1 MDDQRVGAVIRAVR
15 RRRGWRQSDLA
26 QRAGVH
32 QAWVSLAERGH
43 LGRLRVDAVRR
54 IGAAL
59 DISLPFDPRWRGT
72 DLARLLDE
80 AHAALVESVV
90 GLLCEN
96 DWEVLVEYSFNHY
109 GDRGSVD
116 IVGWHAATRTLV
128 IIEVKSRIAD
138 VQDLHAAMDRKC
150 RVVPGLL
157 ARERGWR
164 ALNVGRL
171 LVALDTTTIRR
182 AVSRHAATFDAA
194 LPERTSA
201 VRGWL
206 RGPAGPMAGIWFLPP
221 ITPRDGKQISTASHR
236 VRPRPQP
243 LMEVPRHTSERG

>member
-1 MDDQRVGAVIRAVR
+1 MDDQRLGAVIRAVR

-54 IGAAL
+54 IGVAL
-59 DISLPFDPRWRGT
+59 DIGLPFDPRWRGT
-72 DLARLLDE
+72 DLAKLLDE
-80 AHAALVESVV
+80 GHAAMVESVAHF
-90 GLLCEN
+90 LREN

-109 GDRGSVD
+109 GERGSVD
-116 IVGWHAATRTLV
+116 IVGWHAATRTLL
-128 IIEVKSRIAD
+128 IIEIKSRIAD
-138 VQDLHAAMDRKC
+138 VLELHATMDRKC

-164 ALNVGRL
+164 SLDVGRV

-182 AVSRHAATFDAA
+182 TVSRHAPTFDAA
-194 LPERTSA
+194 LPERTSG

-206 RGPAGPMAGIWFLPP
+206 RRPAGPMAGVWFLPP

-236 VRPRPQP
+236 VRIRPRPP
-243 LMEVPRHTSERG
+243 MEAPRQASERG

>member
-1 MDDQRVGAVIRAVR
+1 MDDQRVGAIIRAVR

-26 QRAGVH
+26 QLAGVH

-43 LGRLRVDAVRR
+43 LGRLRVDAIRR
-54 IGAAL
+54 IGVAL
-59 DISLPFDPRWRGT
+59 DIGLPFDPRWRGA

-80 AHAALVESVV
+80 DHAALVENVV
-90 GLLCEN
+90 RSLRES
-96 DWEVLVEYSFNHY
+96 DWEVIVEYSFNHY

-116 IVGWHAATRTLV
+116 IVGWHAETRTLL
-128 IIEVKSRIAD
+128 IIEVKSRLAD
-138 VQDLHAAMDRKC
+138 VQDLHATMDRKC

-164 ALNVGRL
+164 ALNLGRV
-171 LVALDTTTIRR
+171 LVVADTTTVRR
-182 AVSRHAATFDAA
+182 TVLRHASIFAAA

-206 RGPAGPMAGIWFLPP
+206 RGPTGSIAGIWFLPP
-221 ITPRDGKQISTASHR
+221 ITRRDGKQISTTSHR
-236 VRPRPQP
+236 VRVAAQSFVSRDGAPN
-243 LMEVPRHTSERG
+243 